1 VIWLIAIA
9 LGLVFGLVTGG
20 SITRLSRLSFRW
32 PWLIIAVIVIREA
45 VLLTPLG
52 KVAGA
57 RYVYVAALLA
67 IIVWVAWHSARVRA
81 IWLVAVGA
89 ALNVIVIVANDARM
103 PVAPELAG
111 AVLPRTNPGL
121 YTLMGSQTNL
131 NILGDWIKLGPIP
144 EAYSIGDVL
153 IAVALA
159 IVVFLAVRNPPPYKE
174 LSPP

>member
-1 VIWLIAIA
+1 MIWLIAIA
-9 LGLVFGLVTGG
+9 LGLVFGLITGG
-20 SITRLSRLSFRW
+20 SIGRLSKLSFRW
-32 PWLIIAVIVIREA
+32 PWLIIAVVVIRQA

-52 KVAGA
+52 RVAGA

-67 IIVWVAWHSARVRA
+67 IIVWVGWHSTRVRG

-89 ALNVIVIVANDARM
+89 ALNVVVIVANNARM

-111 AVLPRTNPGL
+111 AILPRSNPGL
-121 YTLMGSQTNL
+121 YTVMGPQTNL
-131 NILGDWIKLGPIP
+131 NILGDWIKLSLIP

-153 IAVALA
+153 IAVGLA

>member
-1 VIWLIAIA
+1 MIWLIAIA

-20 SITRLSRLSFRW
+20 SIARLSKLSFRW
-32 PWLIIAVIVIREA
+32 PWLIVAVVIVREA

-52 KVAGA
+52 KAAGA
-57 RYVYVAALLA
+57 RYIYVAALVA
-67 IIVWVAWHSARVRA
+67 IIVWVIWHSSRVRA

-111 AVLPRTNPGL
+111 AILPRTNPGL
-121 YTLMGSQTNL
+121 YTVMGSQTNL
-131 NILGDWIKLGPIP
+131 NILGDWIKLAPLP

-159 IVVFLAVRNPPPYKE
+159 IVVLLAVRNPPPYKE

>member
-1 VIWLIAIA
+1 LIWLIAIA

-20 SITRLSRLSFRW
+20 NITRLAKLSFRW
-32 PWLIIAVIVIREA
+32 PWLIVAVVLIRQA
-45 VLLTPLG
+45 LLLTPLG
-52 KVAGA
+52 RVAGA

-67 IIVWVAWHSARVRA
+67 IIAWVIWHSNRVRG

-89 ALNVIVIVANDARM
+89 ALNVIVIVANSARM

-111 AVLPRTNPGL
+111 DVLPRTNPGL

-144 EAYSIGDVL
+144 EAYSVGDVL
-153 IAVALA
+153 IALALA
-159 IVVFLAVRNPPPYKE
+159 IVVFLAVRNPTPYKE
-174 LSPP
+174 LTPP